1 MKELVR
7 LRENQPELPIVVCGD
22 MNSNRRSLVRE
33 YMLHGM
39 PELRDGALP
48 AQGPFSDVWMREFNK
63 KQEKPKEGG
72 GAIDWTDDCFP
83 WQSLWFHNCPD
94 DEPLLPSKNL
104 VPLLDAYQDLHDGK
118 LAYTVPGEK
127 NERSE
132 NMVLDH
138 MYAADLAHLQLRLAH
153 TRFSFHTPELAPII
167 GHQDTVRRA
176 APKLFFKLFFSS
188 SRLPPPRV
196 CLLAASDYVPPDC
209 AVPQIQ
215 AECKPSTQRSRA
227 QRPLPLGHGIQ
238 VHPGPRSSV
247 CAFVFL
253 DPPPVVTRF
262 VMQIQGQRRL
272 RSAEVV
278 AVQEPPAEGG
288 GSGIEAERDE
298 GVSQDSVGTS
308 VKPRALLMVLFFNIA
323 QQNRFMFFWRDGPIM
338 IGRHPAQQNKK
349 RS

>member
-48 AQGPFSDVWMREFNK
+48 AQGAFSDVWMREFNK

-83 WQSLWFHNCPD
+83 WQSLWFQNCRD

-138 MYAADLAHLQLRLAH
+138 MYAAVLADLQLSLAD

-176 APKLFFKLFFSS
+176 ASSYFSS
-188 SRLPPPRV
+188 YFSLLRASLRFV
-196 CLLAASDYVPPDC
+196 CVFWLLLTMFHQIVPFHKFRPNANRAPNALVPSDHCPLVMAFKFTQDRAA
-209 AVPQIQ
+209 
-215 AECKPSTQRSRA
+215 
-227 QRPLPLGHGIQ
+227 
-238 VHPGPRSSV
+238 
-247 CAFVFL
+247 AFVRSCSS
-253 DPPPVVTRF
+253 TH
-262 VMQIQGQRRL
+262 RL
-272 RSAEVV
+272 
-278 AVQEPPAEGG
+278 
-288 GSGIEAERDE
+288 
-298 GVSQDSVGTS
+298 
-308 VKPRALLMVLFFNIA
+308 L
-323 QQNRFMFFWRDGPIM
+323 
-338 IGRHPAQQNKK
+338 
-349 RS
+349 